1 MVNMG
6 RILCIIIAWVC
17 FIPLGAESRHSS
29 HKHASTTSR
38 TPLAEAIDSTPFES
52 TISVHGDTL
61 YDSLNLHW
69 GMVSPVGTV
78 LDKHY
83 FVIDYNNRWKEPYW
97 VAYHL
102 CAADLSGSSHRKNNF
117 RSDSKLPVQYRSE
130 LADYQ
135 RSGFDRGHNAPAADF
150 TRSPEAMSQT
160 FLLSNMSPQSE
171 YLNRHIWEKLE
182 GEVREEIEQV
192 QDAWIVTG
200 NLFMSPDSQPTE
212 PTLTIGRDCVAV
224 PDHCFKVVLLHSQD
238 GSYSMFAFLIPNS
251 LAPIPGN
258 PSNYI
263 VSVRRLE
270 QISGYDFFPDLPG
283 RLRDTLEAERPKD
296 WPVRR
301 R

>member
-1 MVNMG
+1 MVNMA
-6 RILCIIIAWVC
+6 RIPFIIIAWLFLV
-17 FIPLGAESRHSS
+17 PLIAESRHSS

-38 TPLAEAIDSTPFES
+38 TQLAEAIDSIPFIS
-52 TISVHGDTL
+52 TISIHGDSL
-61 YDSLNLHW
+61 YDNLNLHW
-69 GMVSPVGTV
+69 GMVGPVGTV

-102 CAADLSGSSHRKNNF
+102 CAADLRGSSHRKNNF
-117 RSDSKLPVQYRSE
+117 RPDSKLPMQYRSE

-192 QDAWIVTG
+192 QEAWIITG
-200 NLFMSPDSQPTE
+200 NLFMSPDSLPSQPTQTVG
-212 PTLTIGRDCVAV
+212 PDSVAV
-224 PDHCFKVVLLHSQD
+224 PDHCFKVILLHGQD
-238 GSYSMFAFLIPNS
+238 GRDRMFAFLIPNS
-251 LAPIPGN
+251 TTPIPGN
-258 PSNYI
+258 PSDYI
-263 VSVRRLE
+263 IAVRRLE
-270 QISGYDFFPDLPG
+270 QISGYDFFPGLPG

-296 WPVRR
+296 WPVR
-301 R
+301 